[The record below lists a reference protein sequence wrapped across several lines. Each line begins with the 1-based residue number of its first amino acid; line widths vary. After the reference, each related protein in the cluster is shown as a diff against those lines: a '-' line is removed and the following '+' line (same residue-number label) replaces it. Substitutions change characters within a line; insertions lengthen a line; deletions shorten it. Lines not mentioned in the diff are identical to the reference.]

1 MYEGQIQRP
10 SEPWNKIMLSMNYG
24 NVNLA
29 MSLGI
34 YIIICKLLENT
45 VIVRYKHNILKV
57 FFHMQ
62 TMFYNMKSLLQV
74 YIPLCNQIA

>member
-1 MYEGQIQRP
+1 
-10 SEPWNKIMLSMNYG
+10 
-24 NVNLA
+24 

-57 FFHMQ
+57 FFHMH